1 MPFGSLQELVVI
13 VMVGWPAI
21 LASLLLALGG
31 LVFKKWVLLVVG
43 GLVALPF
50 SIFYMGA
57 YFNLFFVGA
66 LLTLGHF
73 ASAFSVYKKR
83 LALAWVLILPFTV
96 LAILLAYVVLMQPL
110 PF

>member
-1 MPFGSLQELVVI
+1 MPFGSLQDLVVI
-13 VMVGWPAI
+13 VTVGWPAI
-21 LASLLLALGG
+21 LTSLLLALGG
-31 LVFKKWVLLVVG
+31 LIFKKWVLLMIG

-83 LALAWVLILPFTV
+83 MTLAWVLMLPFTALV
-96 LAILLAYVVLMQPL
+96 VMLAYAVLTQPSL
-110 PF
+110 F